1 MTSDDIQ
8 NEHLCISSE
17 LIVSSIE
24 ALPSERFAGLES
36 TILIGADW
44 VKSVQVGDEVS
55 LLVDGS
61 PEEMKDVQYP
71 IASSERYSSV

>member
-1 MTSDDIQ
+1 MTFADIQ
-8 NEHLCISSE
+8 NEHLFISSE
-17 LIVSSIE
+17 EIVSSID
-24 ALPSERFAGLES
+24 ALPSERLAGRES

-44 VKSVQVGDEVS
+44 VKSVQAGDEAS